1 MAGSTCSFLSGAALC
16 LYAVL
21 SHLYRA
27 HFPRLAMILM
37 IVVGVGIIIVGGVQ
51 LMIERWTIPH
61 DSPDDHQRLRSA
73 NRRPPP
79 SLF

>member
-1 MAGSTCSFLSGAALC
+1 
-16 LYAVL
+16 
-21 SHLYRA
+21 
-27 HFPRLAMILM
+27 MILM